1 MIYIVPGDSLHFAMG
16 EISEIQVLYNSTTSL
31 WSSDNTINF
40 TSPEHLSESLYS
52 YGERIFVA
60 ITWALITLFGTVGNS
75 LVIAAVLFSQ
85 KLRTATNVFVVNLA
99 VADFLTSLFLTWS
112 VVALLGRHGWPIPD
126 AEWLCSAG
134 GFMIFLCTGVSLY
147 NLAAIALN
155 RLVLITQSFD
165 TYKKIYTPVNITLMA
180 AMIWFIPLAIFI
192 SLPLAGIGGFGYDKQ
207 HSTCS
212 DLDHHPQNET
222 FQLAQTILFY
232 PIPLI
237 TIVVSYALVFRH
249 MRRHFKRQRSMHELS
264 DIATISSSKVS
275 SSESFVVTNMT
286 MMTVVEEGLPQGQSS
301 PKSVAKS
308 VAKSTRRSQRID
320 EMEVEITKNLFLVVC
335 AFFLFFSPYFI
346 ALFIP
351 GSNYFLLYL
360 GISVLSNSIINPVIY
375 AKRHPHFKVVF
386 RCLLTCRY
394 SEIPE
399 PSDTLKRL
407 LFRKSTFYH

>member
-1 MIYIVPGDSLHFAMG
+1 M
-16 EISEIQVLYNSTTSL
+16 EEIQVFHNSSPSVQ
-31 WSSDNTINF
+31 SSENAMNF
-40 TSPEHLSESLYS
+40 TSSDYLSENLYS
-52 YGERIFVA
+52 YGERTFVA
-60 ITWALITLFGTVGNS
+60 ITWTLITLFGTVGNS
-75 LVIAAVLFSQ
+75 MVIAAVLFSQ

-180 AMIWFIPLAIFI
+180 AMIWFIPVAIFI

-275 SSESFVVTNMT
+275 NSESFVVTDNHMT
-286 MMTVVEEGLPQGQSS
+286 AVEGLPRVQMQST
-301 PKSVAKS
+301 PKRVTR
-308 VAKSTRRSQRID
+308 STRSQRID

-335 AFFLFFSPYFI
+335 AFFLFFSPYCI

-351 GSNYFLLYL
+351 GSDYLLLYL

-386 RCLLTCRY
+386 KCMLTCRY

-407 LFRKSTFYH
+407 LSRKPNFYHWILVV

>member
-1 MIYIVPGDSLHFAMG
+1 M
-16 EISEIQVLYNSTTSL
+16 EKIQVFHNSSSSL
-31 WSSDNTINF
+31 WSFENETNF
-40 TSPEHLSESLYS
+40 TSPDDLSEKLGLYS
-52 YGERIFVA
+52 YGERTFVA

-75 LVIAAVLFSQ
+75 MVFAAVLFSQ
-85 KLRTATNVFVVNLA
+85 RLRTAANVFVVNLA

-165 TYKKIYTPVNITLMA
+165 THKKIYTPVNITLMA
-180 AMIWFIPLAIFI
+180 TMIWFIPVTIFI

-212 DLDHHPQNET
+212 DLDHHPKNET

-249 MRRHFKRQRSMHELS
+249 MRRHFKHQRSMHELS

-275 SSESFVVTNMT
+275 NSESFDVTNNQIAA
-286 MMTVVEEGLPQGQSS
+286 VEGLPQVQLQST
-301 PKSVAKS
+301 PKRVTQ
-308 VAKSTRRSQRID
+308 STRRSQRID
-320 EMEVEITKNLFLVVC
+320 KMEVEITKNLFLVVC
-335 AFFLFFSPYFI
+335 AFFLCFSPYSI
-346 ALFIP
+346 ALV
-351 GSNYFLLYL
+351 YFW
-360 GISVLSNSIINPVIY
+360 
-375 AKRHPHFKVVF
+375 
-386 RCLLTCRY
+386 
-394 SEIPE
+394 
-399 PSDTLKRL
+399 KRL
-407 LFRKSTFYH
+407 FTLVNTSKKVTQLVFIRL